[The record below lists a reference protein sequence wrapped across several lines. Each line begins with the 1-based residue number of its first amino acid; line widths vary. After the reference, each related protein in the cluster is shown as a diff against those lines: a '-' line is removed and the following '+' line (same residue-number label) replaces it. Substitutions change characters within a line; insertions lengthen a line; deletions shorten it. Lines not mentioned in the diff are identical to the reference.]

1 MVSTTTGYDVIVVGL
16 GGMGSAAAYHL
27 AARGRRVLG
36 LEWHE
41 PAHDKGSSHGGSR
54 IIRQACFE
62 DPGYVPLLL
71 RAYELWEKLAA
82 DSQRDVYRLTG
93 VSSGHRTARSY
104 PVACVPAANGIC
116 RMSCSTP
123 PRSPADS
130 RTSPPAPK
138 ISRSTTPKPGS
149 RDRS

>member
-36 LEWHE
+36 LERHE

-54 IIRQACFE
+54 IIRQAYFE

-93 VSSGHRTARSY
+93 GLFHRATGL
-104 PVACVPAANGIC
+104 P
-116 RMSCSTP
+116 
-123 PRSPADS
+123 
-130 RTSPPAPK
+130 
-138 ISRSTTPKPGS
+138 
-149 RDRS
+149 DRIR

>member
-36 LEWHE
+36 LERGE

-54 IIRQACFE
+54 IIRLSYFE
-62 DPGYVPLLL
+62 DAGYVPLLL

-93 VSSGHRTARSY
+93 GLFIGPPDCLIVSGSLRA
-104 PVACVPAANGIC
+104 AANGIC

-123 PRSPADS
+123 PRSPPGS
-130 RTSPPAPK
+130 RTSRLAPK
-138 ISRSTTPKPGS
+138 ISRSTTP
-149 RDRS
+149 